1 MTRGATT
8 RRGALVLAATALLAG
23 CGEGEPERD
32 QAGTITTAADTRL
45 LNLRAGDCVSNFRDR
60 LEHPDGGHN
69 GVPKVT
75 AVKCSA
81 SHDAEVLLVQ
91 KLDEAGEKWP
101 GYTIVNGEGARGRQ
115 QLQPRL
121 QRIKRADGQVTVVA
135 FRPSDDRW
143 VYEDQ
148 YSIYYL
154 ALYAKPQTGSA
165 PE

>member
-8 RRGALVLAATALLAG
+8 RWGALALAAAALLAG

-75 AVKCSA
+75 AVNCSA
-81 SHDAEVLLVQ
+81 AHDAEILIVQ
-91 KLDEAGEKWP
+91 KLDEAGQKWP
-101 GYTIVNGEGARGRQ
+101 GYAIVNGEGARRRL
-115 QLQPRL
+115 QLQSRL
-121 QRIKRADGQVTVVA
+121 A
-135 FRPSDDRW
+135 
-143 VYEDQ
+143 
-148 YSIYYL
+148 
-154 ALYAKPQTGSA
+154 
-165 PE
+165 

>member
-1 MTRGATT
+1 MTRAATT
-8 RRGALVLAATALLAG
+8 RWGALALTAAALLAG

-32 QAGTITTAADTRL
+32 QAGAITTAADTRL
-45 LNLRAGDCVSNFRDR
+45 LTLRTGDCVKNFRDR

-69 GVPKVT
+69 GVPKIT
-75 AVKCSA
+75 AVNCSKA
-81 SHDAEVLLVQ
+81 HDAEVLLVQ

-101 GYTIVNGEGARGRQ
+101 GYAIVNGEGARGRQ
-115 QLQPRL
+115 QLLPRL
-121 QRIKRADGQVTVVA
+121 QRIKRADGPLTLVA

-154 ALYAKPQTGSA
+154 ALYPKPQTGSA